1 MSKTSGLR
9 AGMISWAHIH
19 AEFRAK
25 ALTEI
30 PGAEVVAIADDN
42 IDRGK
47 SAADRFNV
55 TNFHADWRDLIARD
69 DIDVVFVH
77 SENNAHIDQVLMAA
91 ASGKDIF
98 CEKPMATTLED
109 ADRMVK
115 AAADNKVE
123 LTTAF
128 VSRFAQEA
136 ERAKQIV
143 DSGILGDIVSARSI
157 IGLAGLG
164 EIGCPADMVAWM
176 EDPVLGGGGA
186 WIDEGS
192 HAIDLLRWLVGDI
205 ESVSMQMTKK
215 VKRHLQVE
223 DEAIALLRF
232 ANGALGEV
240 NTSWSLAIDVGM
252 RNVTELFGS
261 KGSLILENTSNSPRV
276 AVYTESL
283 APELNGW
290 VEPHIVPAVTEPHD
304 YQSWPPHIHHYK
316 REVSS
321 FVSRYLSGDKPYG
334 PTGVDGRECLA
345 VLLAGYKSA
354 ETGML
359 EAVSQSL

>member
-1 MSKTSGLR
+1 MSEKSSLR

-19 AEFRAK
+19 AEFRSK
-25 ALTEI
+25 ALSEI
-30 PGAEVVAIADDN
+30 PGAEVVAVADDN
-42 IDRGK
+42 IERGK
-47 SAADRFNV
+47 SAAERFNV
-55 TNFHADWRDLIARD
+55 PHFHADWRDLVARQ

-77 SENNAHIDQVLMAA
+77 SENNAHVDQVVMAA
-91 ASGKDIF
+91 EYSKDIF
-98 CEKPMATTLED
+98 CEKPMATTLDD

-115 AAADNKVE
+115 AAADNNVE
-123 LTTAF
+123 LTVAF

-143 DSGILGDIVSARSI
+143 DSGILGDIVSTRSI

-176 EDPVLGGGGA
+176 EDPVTGGGGA

-205 ESVSMQMTKK
+205 ESVSMLMTKK
-215 VKRHLQVE
+215 VKTHLPVE

-252 RNVTELFGS
+252 RNVTELYGS

-276 AVYTESL
+276 AVYTEEL
-283 APELNGW
+283 TPELNGW

-321 FVSRYLSGDKPYG
+321 YVSRYLSGDKPYG
-334 PTGVDGRECLA
+334 PTGIDGRECLA
-345 VLLAGYKSA
+345 ALLAGYKSA
-354 ETGML
+354 ESGIL
-359 EAVSQSL
+359 EKVG

>member
-1 MSKTSGLR
+1 MSEKSCLR

-19 AEFRAK
+19 AEFRSK
-25 ALTEI
+25 ALSEI
-30 PGAEVVAIADDN
+30 PGAEVIAVADDN
-42 IDRGK
+42 IERGQ
-47 SAADRFNV
+47 SAAQRFKV
-55 TNFHADWRDLIARD
+55 SHFHSDWRELIARD

-77 SENNAHIDQVLMAA
+77 SENNAHVDQVLMAA
-91 ASGKDIF
+91 EYGKDIF

-115 AAADNKVE
+115 AAADNNVE
-123 LTTAF
+123 LTVAF

-176 EDPVLGGGGA
+176 EDPVTGGGGA

-205 ESVSMQMTKK
+205 ESVSLLMTKK
-215 VKRHLQVE
+215 VKTHLPVE
-223 DEAIALLRF
+223 DEAVALLRF

-252 RNVTELFGS
+252 RNVTELYGS

-276 AVYTESL
+276 AVYTEGL

-290 VEPHIVPAVTEPHD
+290 VEPHIVPAMTEPHD

-321 FVSRYLSGDKPYG
+321 YVSRYLSGDKPYG
-334 PTGVDGRECLA
+334 PTGIDGRECLA
-345 VLLAGYKSA
+345 ALLAGYRSA

-359 EAVSQSL
+359 ERVG